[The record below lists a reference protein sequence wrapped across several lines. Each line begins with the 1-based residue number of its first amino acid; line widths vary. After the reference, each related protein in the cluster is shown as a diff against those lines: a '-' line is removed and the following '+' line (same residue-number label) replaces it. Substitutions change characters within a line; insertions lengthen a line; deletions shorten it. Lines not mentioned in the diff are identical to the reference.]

1 MFTTYAVRMQDGQKF
16 RFVVGN
22 YESEDEARHMA
33 DCTAIG
39 EIAYAYVKG
48 PALCTVFYLTTPLAA
63 YFFHGPIENI
73 RSLSKEALYPS
84 AVEPAE

>member
-1 MFTTYAVRMQDGQKF
+1 MFTVYAVRLQDGK
-16 RFVVGN
+16 RIRSLVGT

-33 DCTAIG
+33 DSSAIDK
-39 EIAYAYVKG
+39 IAYAYVEG
-48 PALCTVFYLTTPLAA
+48 AASCTVLYLTTPLAV

-84 AVEPAE
+84 AVEPAG

>member
-1 MFTTYAVRMQDGQKF
+1 MFTTYAVRIQDGQKL
-16 RFVVGN
+16 RFVVGT
-22 YESEDEARHMA
+22 YESEDEARHVA

-48 PALCTVFYLTTPLAA
+48 SEPYAVFYLTTPQAA
-63 YFFHGPIENI
+63 YFFHGPIENV

-84 AVEPAE
+84 AVKRDE